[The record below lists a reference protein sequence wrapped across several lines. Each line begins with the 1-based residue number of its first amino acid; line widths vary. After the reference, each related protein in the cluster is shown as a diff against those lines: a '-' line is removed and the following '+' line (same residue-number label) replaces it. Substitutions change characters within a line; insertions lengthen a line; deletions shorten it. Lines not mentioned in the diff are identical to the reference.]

1 MIDLT
6 KPGGIIFLVI
16 AFITLVGFLY
26 SLVSFIRWQIRYLKN
41 GEFDL
46 PPFAFVGAV
55 VIGGLI
61 VAGIIYSVLYIGGV
75 KFAHSIGEAVNNIK
89 IEMQP

>member
-16 AFITLVGFLY
+16 AFISLVGFLY
-26 SLVSFIRWQIRYLKN
+26 SVVSFIRWQIRYLKN

-55 VIGGLI
+55 VIGVLI
-61 VAGIIYSVLYIGGV
+61 VTGIAYTVLYICGANLV
-75 KFAHSIGEAVNNIK
+75 HSIGEAIKQSNIGL
-89 IEMQP
+89 QP